1 MRGAFWTKLSIYL
14 IIVLC
19 IGMTAQ
25 ADVLLPSMLVE
36 IDEYAFHEDASLS
49 GHLEIPEGT
58 ESIGMR
64 SFLNCTGL
72 TSVTIPESV
81 KYIGFEAFY
90 GCTGLTGTVY
100 LKADV
105 VVETDAFANC
115 PNLTVVQQTPEE
127 ATLEGLRYVAY
138 PEDGYVAITDYTGDL
153 ASLVIPAEIE
163 GLPVKEIGGSAFAWN
178 EQIREVVLPDTI
190 TNIGF
195 CAFNGCEMLEK
206 INVPECL
213 VNLGGYAF
221 ANCTA
226 LQGPLVFV
234 DVESS
239 YTFGSIFDNIP
250 AAHISCYKTLEDGT
264 LMLEFLCDPSE
275 EIVIPEVVNEIAVTQ
290 IGWSAAENIET
301 VKRIT
306 LPETITEI
314 WSNAFQ
320 GCTAL
325 EQINLPAGLKSL
337 GSYVFENCPALNVAY
352 VLLDATVGYGVFD
365 ETSKSSLWV
374 YVTREDGTLAVS
386 KCINAAAHITVPASY
401 AGKAVTT
408 IAAEAFSY
416 MDTLESLTLSEG
428 ILRLECY
435 AVEGCE
441 QLTTVTLPDSLIETE
456 SFAITECPALT
467 GEYVL
472 IDVENGDSLFDDCPG
487 VTVWSVSTNED
498 GTCTLDGY
506 EGALKV
512 LDIPAEFAGMQLSAI
527 GDRACSSLDGVEQ
540 VIIPDGVK
548 SIGSYA
554 FSSNDMTSVKLPES
568 LVSLG
573 SSAFYRC
580 QNLEEI
586 LLPKGLES
594 IGYSC
599 FENCTSLKGEYYFTI
614 DVNLTNIFYGCGNV
628 TAWGFKQQEDGTLK
642 LTSYV
647 GPYGEITI
655 PGEVDGT
662 AVTSVG
668 SYLFGYEGNAAV
680 TDVILPDSITS
691 LASGAFNN
699 CTGLS
704 GTKVFVGV
712 AGAKNAFRGC
722 SNVNIYSYALREDGT
737 LMLEGYA
744 GSETDIVIPDVV
756 KDKPV
761 TGLGY
766 MVFASNEQL
775 ESVVLPDALNYMDN
789 YVFYKCTS
797 LSGEFLFVDMEG
809 ASSAF
814 YQAGDDDLTV
824 WVYES
829 NEDGGLTVIQH
840 LSTDEMVSIS
850 AEIKGKAVTQ
860 IRRGAFGYCD
870 SMTSID
876 IPSSIKTVEA
886 FAFYGQDSLK
896 YVTFADSTVI
906 GDNAFDDT
914 PWLTDMALKI
924 INAVTDADDSDF
936 EKALA
941 IHDWLTQN
949 CHYDLA
955 YFENQDVNDCYASP
969 TGMLIYHKGVCSGY
983 AWTYELLLN
992 LMGIEVQ
999 YVHGTADSNL
1009 TGTGDHA
1016 WNLVRLDGEWY
1027 HVDCTWDDPIP
1038 DGKGRYDYCFIP
1050 DDVMAEDHTWDAS
1063 DYPAATGTRYFQ
1075 GKDTQK

>member
-1 MRGAFWTKLSIYL
+1 MRGAFWTKISIYL

-64 SFLNCTGL
+64 SFLYCTGL

-226 LQGPLVFV
+226 LQGPLVLV

-408 IAAEAFSY
+408 IAAEVFSY

-467 GEYVL
+467 GEHVL

-506 EGALKV
+506 EGALKE
-512 LDIPAEFAGMQLSAI
+512 LEIPAEFAGMQLTAI
-527 GDRACSSLDGVEQ
+527 GDYACCYVEGAEW
-540 VIIPDGVK
+540 VVIPDGVK
-548 SIGSYA
+548 SIGKTA
-554 FSSNDMTSVKLPES
+554 FAGNDTTSVKLPDS
-568 LVSLG
+568 LISLG
-573 SSAFYRC
+573 ESAFYGC
-580 QNLEEI
+580 QGLEEI

-614 DVNLTNIFYGCGNV
+614 DVNLTSIFYGCGNV

-840 LSTDEMVSIS
+840 LSTDEMVSIP

-886 FAFYGQDSLK
+886 FAFYGHDSLK

-924 INAVTDADDSDF
+924 INSVTDADDSDF

-1016 WNLVRLDGEWY
+1016 WNLVKLDGEWY
-1027 HVDCTWDDPIP
+1027 QVDVTWDDPIP
-1038 DGKGRYDYCFIP
+1038 DTTGYHMYCFVT
-1050 DDVMAEDHTWDAS
+1050 DEFMAQNHTWDAS